1 MSGKEIQ
8 VFVKGISASTSNLI
22 IDKNATVA
30 ELFEKFSEHIG
41 LTGNFGLV
49 YGGKELKEVDP
60 NGKVMHI
67 KDYGIEDEST
77 IGAVM
82 RLPGGSENEKRY
94 GPKVKLSRKPDM
106 LGIDDQAIDMSCGHA
121 IGPTSM
127 TNYVQTEVADK
138 KHTIC
143 CPAMVD
149 DKKNETCRQP
159 WEFKKI
165 KKVALFT
172 KNERTDV
179 EGKIS
184 DNYIRYALKSQQC
197 PKCKSNCVR
206 KDKSNPRVICLY
218 CSAASNVLFEFCW
231 ICLRVWRTSGTN
243 TCGNENCEN
252 QETDSPG
259 PCTNNMSQTSTDMLG
274 RWKER
279 ASQFFR
285 DLFFCCYNMHDYI
298 E

>member
-184 DNYIRYALKSQQC
+184 DNYIRKKLILLVHVQTTCLRRPQ
-197 PKCKSNCVR
+197 
-206 KDKSNPRVICLY
+206 ICL
-218 CSAASNVLFEFCW
+218 E
-231 ICLRVWRTSGTN
+231 G
-243 TCGNENCEN
+243 GK
-252 QETDSPG
+252 
-259 PCTNNMSQTSTDMLG
+259 
-274 RWKER
+274 KER
-279 ASQFFR
+279 VSFLGICFSVVTICMTTSN
-285 DLFFCCYNMHDYI
+285 DFVYNFYESRMF
-298 E
+298 